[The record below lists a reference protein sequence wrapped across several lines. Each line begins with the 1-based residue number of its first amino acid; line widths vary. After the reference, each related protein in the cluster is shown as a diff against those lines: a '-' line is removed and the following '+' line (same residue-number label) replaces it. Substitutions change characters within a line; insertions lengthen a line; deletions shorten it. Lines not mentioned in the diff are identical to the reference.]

1 MAGDNPSGNGEAYN
15 SDLSETMHEDLG
27 DELQKWAQKKW
38 NLSIT
43 SKTLDQKIRLA
54 DFDYILGSSLNCDI
68 VVQDKGISGNHVV
81 FIREEHGLRIIN
93 VSGKRNV
100 FINGQPAAVKDILG
114 PGDIVTIKTCQIT
127 LEEE

>member
-1 MAGDNPSGNGEAYN
+1 MAGDIPSGNGEAYN
-15 SDLSETMHEDLG
+15 SDLSETMHQDLG

-38 NLSIT
+38 GLNIT
-43 SKTLDQKIRLA
+43 SRTLNQKIELT
-54 DFDYILGSSLNCDI
+54 DFDYILGSSLDCDI
-68 VVQDKGISGNHVV
+68 VVEDKGISGNHVV

-93 VSGKRNV
+93 VSGKHNV

-114 PGDIVTIKTCQIT
+114 PGDTVTIRTCQII